1 METGP
6 SPRSVP
12 FLFEQVPLDSPA
24 FGGENAPVRK
34 LTSAF
39 RAYIAVRQSAERYG
53 VRPASLLNRFIRL
66 YRRRFSPREIFFND
80 LLNPKISDE
89 ALERCA
95 CREELIALDTKYALD
110 TYLCLTADKA
120 VFYSLCES
128 AGIRVPRSLGIFDL
142 PAGWTS
148 DGRLLGSRSEWSAFA
163 RSLPADFVVK
173 PALGLLGKGLLAFR
187 RDGDEFVDHEGRR
200 YTVDDLYESLCREK
214 EQNLFS
220 GGYSHH
226 SLKLPAQG
234 SSKAIIQERLYAHP
248 AIAELTGTRAIST
261 CRLITSSVDP
271 SNTQI
276 IASLFRVVT
285 GHNIVDNFDK
295 GKNGNL
301 WCTVDT
307 DTGRVVE
314 ACAPTRDRGRVE
326 FVTRHPDTRR
336 NVVGFQIPEWREVRA
351 LCMQLAA
358 VFRPQPVIH
367 WDIGVT
373 PDGPVVVEG
382 NLCGDVLPGRMNR
395 PIRSLL
401 A

>member
-1 METGP
+1 
-6 SPRSVP
+6 
-12 FLFEQVPLDSPA
+12 
-24 FGGENAPVRK
+24 VRK

-39 RAYIAVRQSAERYG
+39 RAYVAIRQSAERYG
-53 VRPASLLNRFIRL
+53 VRPTSLLNRFLRL

-89 ALERCA
+89 ALERSA
-95 CREELIALDTKYALD
+95 CREELIALDAKYALD

-128 AGIRVPRSLGIFDL
+128 AGIRVPKPLGIFDL

-173 PALGLLGKGLLAFR
+173 PALGLLGKGLIAFR
-187 RDGDEFVDHEGRR
+187 REGDEFVDHEDRR
-200 YTVDDLYESLCREK
+200 YTADDLYESLCREK

-226 SLKLPAQG
+226 SLKLPTQG
-234 SSKAIIQERLYAHP
+234 SSKAIIQERLYGHP

-295 GKNGNL
+295 GKKGNL

-314 ACAPTRDRGRVE
+314 ACAPTRDRDRVE

-336 NVVGFQIPEWREVRA
+336 NVVGFQIPDWREVRA
-351 LCMQLAA
+351 LCMHLAA